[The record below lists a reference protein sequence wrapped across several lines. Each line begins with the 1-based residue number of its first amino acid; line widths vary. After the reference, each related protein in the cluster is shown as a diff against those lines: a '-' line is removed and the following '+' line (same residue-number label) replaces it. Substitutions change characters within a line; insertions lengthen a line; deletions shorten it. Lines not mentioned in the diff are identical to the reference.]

1 MLILIGFHFYIYI
14 CSTNPNSMPK
24 KKLIALILFVLMST
38 FCFSQSE
45 KKTLKTKFTSE
56 KITVDAKLNEEAWK
70 DAEIATNFVMVE
82 PDNGT
87 LETTERRSEVKI
99 VYNNDAIYVGA
110 VLYDNPSN
118 IQKELTLRDDFAT
131 ADHFG
136 ITVNG
141 FNDGQQDFRFLVSAA
156 GVQQDCVY
164 TESNGE
170 DFSWNAIWDSSVTIT
185 DYGWVVEMKI
195 PYAALRFSNEEEQVW
210 GLNFYREVRKLRQKF
225 TWNRIDNNINNEA
238 NQAGILTG
246 IENIETPTRLFL
258 IPYSSI
264 YLNANDA
271 QKTKGE
277 FKGGLDVKYGINDA
291 FTLDAIL
298 VPDFGQAAFDKVEL
312 NLGPFEQ
319 QFNENRPFFTEGT
332 ELFNKGFLLYTRR
345 IGGNPSTR
353 ATLND
358 DEEFEENPRRV
369 DLLNA
374 LKISGRTKNGLGVG
388 ILNAV
393 TEKTSAIIRNTVTGA
408 TRDEVIEPLA
418 NYNVFVLDQRFRK
431 NSSISFLN
439 TNVTR
444 NGEFRDANVSA
455 LLFDL
460 NTKKNTFNLSGDY
473 KYSYINE
480 YQNNPN
486 RSGYNTSLNFGE
498 TSGKYRFSFGGQYVS
513 TNWDNNDLGINFQT
527 HYHVLYFNHS
537 YRILNPTKKFNSFNV
552 NSNTYSEFDNRTGR
566 LQGYNTNLNFN
577 ITSKQNDYYGFGFN
591 SKPFDTYDFYE
602 PRTENEQKFLT
613 VPKSIRPW
621 AFFSSNY
628 NRKFALDFNP
638 YASFFSTDNR
648 YEYSIYVSPRYRF
661 TNKFSMIY
669 EFSYNFLNNNLG
681 YVDDDA
687 NGIYIG
693 KRDRTIYTN
702 SVTAKYTVNNLMNFN
717 LSLRHYWSY
726 AIYDSVFN
734 LQDDGSLVLNP
745 SYATN
750 NDENFNTWNLD
761 LSYSWWFAPGSQIS
775 VLYRNNA
782 LTDASGLTV
791 DKDFGSNINNLV
803 NNQNLDHIFSIS
815 IRYFIDYNSL
825 KK

>member
-1 MLILIGFHFYIYI
+1 ML
-14 CSTNPNSMPK
+14 K
-24 KKLIALILFVLMST
+24 KKLIVLFLFVLMSS
-38 FCFSQSE
+38 FCFSQSQ
-45 KKTLKTKFTSE
+45 KKTLHTKFTSE
-56 KITVDAKLNEEAWK
+56 KITVDAKLDEEAWK
-70 DAEIATNFVMVE
+70 NAEIATNFVMVE

-110 VLYDNPSN
+110 ILYDNPNN
-118 IQKELTLRDDFAT
+118 IKRELTIRDDFAT

-136 ITVNG
+136 VTLNG

-164 TESNGE
+164 TEYNGE
-170 DFSWNAIWDSSVTIT
+170 DFSWNAIWDSHVEIT
-185 DYGWVVEMKI
+185 DFGWVIEMKI
-195 PYAALRFSNEEEQVW
+195 PYAALRFSSEDKQTW
-210 GLNFYREVRKLRQKF
+210 GLNFYREVRNLRQKY

-238 NQAGILTG
+238 NQAGILEG
-246 IENIETPTRLFL
+246 IENIKTPTRLFL
-258 IPYSSI
+258 IPYSSF

-332 ELFNKGFLLYTRR
+332 ELFSKGFLLYSRR
-345 IGGNPSTR
+345 IGGRPSTS
-353 ATLND
+353 ATLNTN
-358 DEEFEENPRRV
+358 EEFEENPSKV

-374 LKISGRTKNGLGVG
+374 LKISGRTKGGLGIGV
-388 ILNAV
+388 LNAV
-393 TEKTSAIIRNTVTGA
+393 TEKTSASIRNTITGE
-408 TRDEVIEPLA
+408 TRSEIIEPLA
-418 NYNVFVLDQRFRK
+418 NFNVFVLDQRFRK
-431 NSSISFLN
+431 NSSVSFLN

-460 NTKKNTFNLSGDY
+460 NTKKNTYNLLGDY

-480 YQNNPN
+480 YKAQPN
-486 RSGYNTSLNFGE
+486 RSGYNTSLRFAE
-498 TSGKYRFSFGGQYVS
+498 TSGKYRYAIGGQYVS

-527 HYHVLYFNHS
+527 HYHTLYFNHS

-552 NSNTYSEFDNRTGR
+552 NSNYYSEFDNRTGR
-566 LQGYNTNLNFN
+566 LQGFNGNLNFN
-577 ITSKQNDYYGFGFN
+577 ITSKKNDYYGFGFN
-591 SKPFDTYDFYE
+591 GSPFETYDFYE
-602 PRTENEQKFLT
+602 PRTENEQRFLN
-613 VPKSIRPW
+613 VPKWINPW
-621 AFFSSNY
+621 IFFSSNY
-628 NRKFALDFNP
+628 NRKFALDLNP
-638 YASFFSTDNR
+638 FATFFDGDNR
-648 YEYSIYVSPRYRF
+648 YNAGFFVSPRYRF
-661 TNKFSMIY
+661 TNKFSLIY

-681 YVDDDA
+681 YVNDDS

-702 SVTAKYTVNNLMNFN
+702 SISGKYTVNNVMNFN

-726 AIYDSVFN
+726 AVYDSIFN
-734 LQDDGSLVLNP
+734 LQEDGSLILNP
-745 SYATN
+745 SYTN
-750 NDENFNTWNLD
+750 NHDENFNTWNLD

-782 LTDASGLTV
+782 LTDASGSIV
-791 DKDFGSNINNLV
+791 DKDFSSNINNLV
-803 NNQNLDHIFSIS
+803 NNKNLDHIFSIS
-815 IRYFIDYNSL
+815 IRYFIDYNTL
-825 KK
+825 KR